1 MIKFFRKIRQNLLM
15 ENKTSKYFKYAIGE
29 IILVVIG
36 ILIALQV
43 NNWNNNKQL
52 EEVQIKYLNEIVT
65 NLQADLMDIRFNIN
79 FNETRLNS
87 SKVVLENLK
96 NDAVYSDTLDVYYG
110 SLLYTT
116 RSVVNYSAYETLK
129 FKGLEIITND
139 NLRKS
144 ISKLYSFNY
153 QNVVDFEIQD
163 DHALQFQ
170 VVIPTILKRV
180 EFRKKEGKDAIAGQ
194 QLAKPINFQALKND
208 VEFKN
213 ALVLNEDIRVYML
226 DNYRQLEKNILEC
239 IDLINNELESLK

>member
-1 MIKFFRKIRQNLLM
+1 M

-29 IILVVIG
+29 IVLVVIG

-52 EEVQIKYLNEIVT
+52 EEVQIKCLNEIVT
-65 NLQADLMDIRFNIN
+65 NLQADLLDIRFNIN

-87 SKVVLENLK
+87 CKVVLENLK
-96 NDAVYSDTLDVYYG
+96 NDVVYSDTLDVYYG

-144 ISKLYSFNY
+144 ISKLYSFHY
-153 QNVVDFEIQD
+153 QNVIDFEIQD

-170 VVIPTILKRV
+170 VVIPTVLKRV
-180 EFRKKEGKDAIAGQ
+180 EFRKNEDIDAIAGQ

-208 VEFKN
+208 IEFKN

-239 IDLINNELESLK
+239 ADLINTELERLK